1 MGREETPYLVI
12 IIIIII
18 IVIIIIIII
27 ISLLNKGG
35 QEYAEQIITHGKRA
49 KTIKSYCNYG

>member
-12 IIIIII
+12 II
-18 IVIIIIIII
+18 IIIIIII